1 MGLHEIEHEL
11 EHLKLGQVPTSLV
24 DQTTVKNNVNN
35 HPSLL
40 QKTNIGL
47 YTKPIVDYLLAPE
60 EVLGTNF
67 RIVPQDGRQEI
78 ICVHK
83 HVYS

>member
-11 EHLKLGQVPTSLV
+11 EHLKLGQVPTRSV

-40 QKTNIGL
+40 QKTNRAL
-47 YTKPIVDYLLAPE
+47 
-60 EVLGTNF
+60 
-67 RIVPQDGRQEI
+67 
-78 ICVHK
+78 HK
-83 HVYS
+83 SNS